1 MRTDLPQPAGSGAEP
16 ATKPARAPKKAASA
30 RVGWEEFLL
39 GRKSKAAR
47 FVEKLRRGPKPVL
60 DSGARVR
67 LAAET
72 ISQKDGIERLL
83 DLVQASVDTL
93 PSIRETALDLAT
105 AGIEAAGIVLP
116 PLPSSQYAYAQQVLA
131 WLETTGGPLKAQ
143 QLRMFMLLL
152 HVGVVRYSLDRDTA
166 FDLLRRALAP
176 KAGKRRERRDLASR
190 SEPLPEDVLILA
202 DPVPTSLI
210 TLLQYEA
217 SIASERKRLE
227 RRVEGQAAEVSELH
241 GRTGEFDAAL
251 QQSREEI
258 RRLQKENEQATA
270 EIERLKKEVE
280 DVHGDYKFKLY
291 DLRGH
296 VRGALGGQLT
306 QWLRTALDASCAS
319 PPRAGVIQERLEDA
333 LAMIEKEMRW
343 LQPSD

>member
-1 MRTDLPQPAGSGAEP
+1 MRSDLPQPDGPQPEP
-16 ATKPARAPKKAASA
+16 ATKPARSPKKASSA
-30 RVGWEEFLL
+30 PVGWDGFLL

-47 FVEKLRRGPKPVL
+47 FVEKLRKGSVPVL
-60 DSGARVR
+60 DGEALAR
-67 LAAET
+67 LGAET
-72 ISQKDGIERLL
+72 VSQKNGSERLL
-83 DLVQASVDTL
+83 DLLQASVGTL

-116 PLPSSQYAYAQQVLA
+116 TRPGSQYAYAQRVLT
-131 WLETTGGPLKAQ
+131 WLETTRGPLKAQ

-176 KAGKRRERRDLASR
+176 RTGKRRDRVSR

-202 DPVPTSLI
+202 DPVPASLA
-210 TLLQYEA
+210 TLLKYEA
-217 SIASERKRLE
+217 SILSERKRLE
-227 RRVEGQAAEVSELH
+227 GQVEGQAAELSELR
-241 GRTGEFDAAL
+241 GRLGESDAAL
-251 QQSREEI
+251 QESLEEI
-258 RRLQKENEQATA
+258 RRLQRENERAAA
-270 EIERLKKEVE
+270 EIKSLKQEVE
-280 DVHGDYKFKLY
+280 DVHGDYKYKLY

-319 PPRAGVIQERLEDA
+319 PPKAGVIQERLEDA
-333 LAMIEKEMRW
+333 LAMIEKEMQW